1 LKRFK
6 YTSIVTT
13 IMLMV
18 DDRENPKVVNKL
30 LMRMGADTV
39 KVCRMASAD
48 YRIGKWG
55 IEAKEINDLYR
66 SILGIGRTRTIVAQ
80 LRDLQESC
88 ENPMLLVYGT
98 KLKPWVQGTRRPNAK
113 QLAMEMA
120 RIKKVIHQ
128 FKITFY
134 QRFPKI
140 KYMEVLS
147 MDDFVEWLVV
157 NHTQDGMALSNHHPD
172 IIHSVK
178 KFDMDPRIAAL
189 STIQG
194 VTPATA
200 EKLLEKFG
208 SLPAILRSRTTQ
220 KSLME
225 VQGVGRKRAKDIL
238 ALRNAYENVE
248 N

>member
-1 LKRFK
+1 
-6 YTSIVTT
+6 
-13 IMLMV
+13 MLLV

-30 LMRMGADTV
+30 LMRMGANNV

-48 YRIGKWG
+48 YQIGKWG

-66 SILGIGRTRTIVAQ
+66 SILGIGRNRTIVAQ
-80 LRDLQESC
+80 LRDLQENY
-88 ENPMLLVYGT
+88 ENPVLLVYGT
-98 KLKPWVQGTRRPNAK
+98 KLKPWVQGSRRPTAK
-113 QLAMEMA
+113 QIAMEMA
-120 RIKKVIHQ
+120 RMKKVINQ

-140 KYMEVLS
+140 KYMEVIS

-172 IIHSVK
+172 VIHSVK

-189 STIQG
+189 STVQG

-200 EKLLEKFG
+200 EKLLQKFG
-208 SLPAILRSRTTQ
+208 SLPGILRSRTTQ

-225 VQGVGRKRAKDIL
+225 IDGIGRKRAKDIL